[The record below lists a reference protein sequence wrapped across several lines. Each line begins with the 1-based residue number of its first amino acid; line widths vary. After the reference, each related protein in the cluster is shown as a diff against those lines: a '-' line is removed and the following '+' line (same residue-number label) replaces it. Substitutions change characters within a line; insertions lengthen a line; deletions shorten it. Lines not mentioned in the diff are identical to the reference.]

1 MEGIF
6 RLGGDEFA
14 AYSFADSK
22 EELDAQVERLRRLIS
37 SKNRSVSIG
46 AVFAA
51 DKDAD
56 RAKIKEEADA
66 LMYKE
71 KEEYYRGRNDRRNDR
86 RLL

>member
-1 MEGIF
+1 M
-6 RLGGDEFA
+6 
-14 AYSFADSK
+14 
-22 EELDAQVERLRRLIS
+22 V
-37 SKNRSVSIG
+37 VS